1 MVHGEK
7 IMSMGIIATI
17 LLWILGAGLALYL
30 IAAEFIDTIGRLKI
44 IEERWPNVWRA
55 INNRPFR
62 LVLLVFLVLLFAKDL
77 SERMRGP
84 RIPNLLV
91 TVQAPKPPIVQ
102 ITQAA
107 VPKSKSLVKIEQ
119 NGNGNQANPGTIA
132 APINQGPCSV
142 VQNGGSGNS
151 ASPICAPPERK
162 LSYSQKYQIVLNLR
176 SSCPFPVAVRPIP
189 GNAESMK
196 YADELV
202 EALRSAGCIP
212 QRPRFLIDTA
222 ASYGVSIA
230 VHDLK
235 NVPPGADSLAFSLTA
250 AQITWSKEEV
260 DPVEPGVTYIMVGLN
275 GSRPQ

>member
-91 TVQAPKPPIVQ
+91 TSHESRPPIVQ
-102 ITQAA
+102 I
-107 VPKSKSLVKIEQ
+107 KI
-119 NGNGNQANPGTIA
+119 GRAH
-132 APINQGPCSV
+132 V
-142 VQNGGSGNS
+142 
-151 ASPICAPPERK
+151 
-162 LSYSQKYQIVLNLR
+162 
-176 SSCPFPVAVRPIP
+176 
-189 GNAESMK
+189 
-196 YADELV
+196 
-202 EALRSAGCIP
+202 
-212 QRPRFLIDTA
+212 
-222 ASYGVSIA
+222 
-230 VHDLK
+230 
-235 NVPPGADSLAFSLTA
+235 
-250 AQITWSKEEV
+250 
-260 DPVEPGVTYIMVGLN
+260 
-275 GSRPQ
+275 